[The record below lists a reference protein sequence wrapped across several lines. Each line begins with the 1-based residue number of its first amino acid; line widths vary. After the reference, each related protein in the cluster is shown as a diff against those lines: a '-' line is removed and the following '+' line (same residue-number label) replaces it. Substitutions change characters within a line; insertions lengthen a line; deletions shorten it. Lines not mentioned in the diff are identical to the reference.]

1 MTIKPTDLISTSAV
15 TEALA
20 AIGAIADPVA
30 REKAARDLQDALT
43 KAIAEPMTQAK
54 AVRQQAVLELRQ
66 TLTLAKI
73 SEKTGLSI
81 PRVDQL
87 AKGK

>member
-30 REKAARDLQDALT
+30 REKAAREFQDVLT
-43 KAIAEPMTQAK
+43 EAIAEPMTQAK
-54 AVRQQAVLELRQ
+54 GIRQNAVLELRRD
-66 TLTLAKI
+66 LTLAKVA
-73 SEKTGLSI
+73 EKIGLSV

>member
-20 AIGAIADPVA
+20 AITAIADPVA

-66 TLTLAKI
+66 TLTLAKV
-73 SEKTGLSI
+73 SEKTGLSV